1 VALSSHGQIVK
12 RNAFDDK
19 CKIKVKYKRR
29 LLWHERSPKKQ
40 KKRRKNYLAFI

>member
-29 LLWHERSPKKQ
+29 ILWHREEIKKAE
-40 KKRRKNYLAFI
+40 KSGG